1 MIARL
6 PLTLALAMIAAA
18 PAPVM
23 AQAAKPQAPK
33 PQALPSQAVMQHVA
47 DNFRILMSALQS
59 DKVPPPV
66 KSILFTCVYGNP
78 FGKISEGTDKV
89 MTEKKL
95 DKKHPTQVLTAMAAI
110 CGYRPEIAKPAAPAP
125 KK

>member
-6 PLTLALAMIAAA
+6 PSARALALAAASIAFA

-23 AQAAKPQAPK
+23 AQAAK

-66 KSILFTCVYGNP
+66 KSVLFTCVYGNP

-95 DKKHPTQVLTAMAAI
+95 DKKNPTQVLTAMAAI
-110 CGYRPEIAKPAAPAP
+110 CGYRPEMAKPAAPAP

>member
-6 PLTLALAMIAAA
+6 PSALALALAAASIAFA

-23 AQAAKPQAPK
+23 AQAAK

-66 KSILFTCVYGNP
+66 KSVLFTCVYGNP

-95 DKKHPTQVLTAMAAI
+95 DKKNPTQVLTAMAAI
-110 CGYRPEIAKPAAPAP
+110 CGYRPEMAKPAAPAP